1 MQRINVMDQD
11 AITAVVIF
19 IGVFVCGGVAI
30 VAGTWCPRIR
40 PRRVSGYI
48 DDELDLV

>member
-1 MQRINVMDQD
+1 MDQD

-19 IGVFVCGGVAI
+19 IAVFVCGGTSI
-30 VAGTWCPRIR
+30 VASQWCPRIR

>member
-1 MQRINVMDQD
+1 MDQD

-19 IGVFVCGGVAI
+19 VIVFVCGGTAI
-30 VAGTWCPRIR
+30 VAGQFCPRIR

>member
-1 MQRINVMDQD
+1 MDQD

-19 IGVFVCGGVAI
+19 IIVFVCGGTAI
-30 VAGTWCPRIR
+30 VAGSLCPRIR

-48 DDELDLV
+48 DDEVDLV

>member
-1 MQRINVMDQD
+1 MDQD
-11 AITAVVIF
+11 ALTAIIVFCLIF
-19 IGVFVCGGVAI
+19 GCGGTTVIA
-30 VAGTWCPRIR
+30 ANTCPRIR

>member
-1 MQRINVMDQD
+1 MHRINVMDQD
-11 AITAVVIF
+11 AITAVAIF

>member
-1 MQRINVMDQD
+1 MDQD

-19 IGVFVCGGVAI
+19 IAVFVCGGITI
-30 VAGTWCPRIR
+30 VAGSLCPRIR

>member
-1 MQRINVMDQD
+1 MDQD

-19 IGVFVCGGVAI
+19 IAVFVCGGTAI
-30 VAGTWCPRIR
+30 IAGQWCPRIR

>member
-1 MQRINVMDQD
+1 MDQD

-19 IGVFVCGGVAI
+19 IAVFVCGGIGI
-30 VAGTWCPRIR
+30 VAGQLCPRIR

-48 DDELDLV
+48 DDEVDLV

>member
-1 MQRINVMDQD
+1 MDQD

-19 IGVFVCGGVAI
+19 MIVFVGGGIAI
-30 VAGTWCPRIR
+30 VAGQWCPRIR

-48 DDELDLV
+48 DDEVDLV